1 MWVVSDYSDVV
12 GAGGSGA
19 VVLSDPWPL
28 FSPPTLPPIQAKPF
42 NNADGIPPDPRLTLG
57 RGAWVSKGE

>member
-42 NNADGIPPDPRLTLG
+42 NNADGI
-57 RGAWVSKGE
+57 SS